1 MRAANQLLGVAD
13 PGTAE
18 DTARW
23 MLALQ
28 AQDFAGARWALA
40 LRGRSGETV
49 ADIHAALDGARIV
62 RSWPLRGTLQITA
75 AEDLRL
81 LLAVSA
87 ERTIRAT
94 RTRRAQLGLE
104 AEDLMHAEALALRLL
119 ADRRPMQ
126 RTQLMAAFDADGLDT
141 SGQRGSHLL
150 LHLALTRVVC
160 FGPLEGRQHTV
171 VLLDDWVPG
180 PDPDRSGALRVLAP
194 RYFTSHGPA
203 SVGDLAWWAG
213 ITTTEAAAATAEAAG
228 GLIPLAGESGELW
241 VGRGSAAVDTVA
253 LHVVPG
259 EAVRLLPAFDELLL
273 GYADRSA
280 SLAPEHAERVSPGGN
295 GLFRPVLARAGRV
308 LGTWRAVRRRGGFT
322 VTSEPFDPDSPV
334 DADADARAFAA
345 FSAP

>member
-228 GLIPLAGESGELW
+228 GLIPLAASC
-241 VGRGSAAVDTVA
+241 GSAAGPPPSTPSPFTSFPA
-253 LHVVPG
+253 RPSGSFPRSTSCCSATPTGRPASPRSTPSGCRPAGTGCSGPCSPAPAGCWEPG
-259 EAVRLLPAFDELLL
+259 
-273 GYADRSA
+273 GRSA
-280 SLAPEHAERVSPGGN
+280 
-295 GLFRPVLARAGRV
+295 AGVGSR
-308 LGTWRAVRRRGGFT
+308 
-322 VTSEPFDPDSPV
+322 
-334 DADADARAFAA
+334 
-345 FSAP
+345 